1 MKKYLVL
8 LLTLMLTGAMYSQ
21 AKKPTL
27 MVLPSDNWC
36 ITNGYYL
43 EFDNQ
48 GIKEVVPDY
57 RKAFQQ
63 SSELLL
69 AISKINGLMADKG
82 FPLKNAESV
91 IKNIN
96 STSALDNLRSSKD
109 GGSAIAESPVDQLLN
124 QAKADIILQLTWNV
138 NSMGPKK

>member
-1 MKKYLVL
+1 MKPKTKLQAEAIKIHLIRECDLEEAEDINDVIEEFLEYIGNRTLV
-8 LLTLMLTGAMYSQ
+8 
-21 AKKPTL
+21 
-27 MVLPSDNWC
+27 
-36 ITNGYYL
+36 GYYL

-82 FPLKNAESV
+82 FPLNGHFVGVLCS
-91 IKNIN
+91 
-96 STSALDNLRSSKD
+96 
-109 GGSAIAESPVDQLLN
+109 
-124 QAKADIILQLTWNV
+124 
-138 NSMGPKK
+138 

>member
-1 MKKYLVL
+1 MKKYLILIVS
-8 LLTLMLTGAMYSQ
+8 LMLTGSIFSQ

-36 ITNGYYL
+36 ITNGYSI

-82 FPLKNAESV
+82 FPLKNAETV

-96 STSALDNLRSSKD
+96 STSALDNLRTSKD
-109 GGSAIAESPVDQLLN
+109 GGAAITESPVDQLLN
-124 QAKADIILQLTWNV
+124 
-138 NSMGPKK
+138 

>member
-27 MVLPSDNWC
+27 MVLPSDNLC

-63 SSELLL
+63 SSR
-69 AISKINGLMADKG
+69 
-82 FPLKNAESV
+82 
-91 IKNIN
+91 
-96 STSALDNLRSSKD
+96 TSSS
-109 GGSAIAESPVDQLLN
+109 N
-124 QAKADIILQLTWNV
+124 
-138 NSMGPKK
+138 